1 MMQFLRPTLVVI
13 GLAFLASC
21 ASDEPVTT
29 SDMWAR
35 PTAPD
40 ATNAAFY
47 GTITNNSDQDIT
59 LEAGYSKVCDEIE
72 IHNSTLEDEIISMGP
87 ADPAETQLSPGESMD
102 LEPMGLHVMC
112 LGVTEPLVEGSTIT
126 LELTFD
132 ETGALVTDV
141 AIEQR

>member
-1 MMQFLRPTLVVI
+1 MKKFQRPLAVLL
-13 GLAFLASC
+13 GLGMLAAC
-21 ASDEPVTT
+21 ASDGPVTT

-40 ATNAAFY
+40 ASNAAFY
-47 GTITNNSDQDIT
+47 GTITNNSDQAIA
-59 LEAGYSKVCDEIE
+59 LEAGYSKVCEEIE
-72 IHNSTLEDEIISMGP
+72 IHRSTAEDGVISMGP
-87 ADPAETQLSPGESMD
+87 ADPAETRLSPGESMV

-112 LGVTEPLVEGSTIT
+112 LGLTEPLVEGSTIT

-132 ETGALVTDV
+132 ETGALETDV